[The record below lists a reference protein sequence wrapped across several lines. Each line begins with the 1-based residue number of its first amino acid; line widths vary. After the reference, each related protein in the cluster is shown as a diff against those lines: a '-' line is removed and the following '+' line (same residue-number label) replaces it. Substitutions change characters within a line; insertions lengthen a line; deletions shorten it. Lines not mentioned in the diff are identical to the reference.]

1 MINAYAKSR
10 DADAAIKAQDML
22 DLMEKLHEQGNEEI
36 RPDVHSF
43 CTVINGKWRRTES
56 HCPFG
61 CNGLTLHV
69 PCFLQHGLAVSNRE
83 RPKEHTIYCER

>member
-1 MINAYAKSR
+1 MQGEPILVSILADSLFLTHILFCLRMCRSFNSVINAYAKSR

-43 CTVINGKWRRTES
+43 CTVING
-56 HCPFG
+56 
-61 CNGLTLHV
+61 TL
-69 PCFLQHGLAVSNRE
+69 Q
-83 RPKEHTIYCER
+83 